1 MTVDTAR
8 ADALEI
14 IVEVEA
20 GDWQAAIPGV
30 EDLVTAAARR
40 ALRQALAV
48 DAEALP
54 VGDGEVSILL
64 SDNAAVRVLNHQ
76 YRGKDKPTNVLSFPM
91 LPEGDGEEDGD
102 DDVEFPEGME
112 RPPYLLGDII
122 LAYETLM
129 TEAAEQNKPVAN
141 HLTHLVIHGVLHLLG
156 YDHIEDAEA
165 ETMER
170 LETVILADM
179 GIADPYRDGAG
190 PTREDLQSEETTH

>member
-1 MTVDTAR
+1 MTMGTAGPE
-8 ADALEI
+8 ALEI

-20 GDWQAAIPGV
+20 GDWEATIPGV
-30 EDLVTAAARR
+30 ADLVTAAARR

-48 DAEALP
+48 DADALP
-54 VGDGEVSILL
+54 DGEGEVSILL

-91 LPEGDGEEDGD
+91 LDEDGEGDDFEL
-102 DDVEFPEGME
+102 PEGME

-129 TEAAEQNKPVAN
+129 TEAAEQGKPVAN

-170 LETVILADM
+170 LETAILADM

-190 PTREDLQSEETTH
+190 PTREDPQSEETPH

>member
-1 MTVDTAR
+1 MTMDTTR

-20 GDWQAAIPGV
+20 GDWQATIPGV
-30 EDLVTAAARR
+30 EDLVTAAARK
-40 ALRQALAV
+40 ALRQVLAV
-48 DAEALP
+48 DADALP
-54 VGDGEVSILL
+54 EGEGEVSILL

-91 LPEGDGEEDGD
+91 LGDEDEDEEF
-102 DDVEFPEGME
+102 ELPEGME

-170 LETVILADM
+170 LETAILADM

-190 PTREDLQSEETTH
+190 PTREDPQSEETTH

>member
-1 MTVDTAR
+1 MIMGMAR
-8 ADALEI
+8 ADTLEI
-14 IVEVEA
+14 IVEIEA
-20 GDWQAAIPGV
+20 GGWEASIPGV
-30 EDLVTAAARR
+30 EHLVTAAARK
-40 ALRQALAV
+40 ALARALAV
-48 DAEALP
+48 DADALP
-54 VGDGEVSILL
+54 EGEGEVSILL

-91 LPEGDGEEDGD
+91 LDQDDDEDGF
-102 DDVEFPEGME
+102 ELPEGME

-170 LETVILADM
+170 LETAILADM

-190 PTREDLQSEETTH
+190 PTREDPQSEETTH

>member
-1 MTVDTAR
+1 MSMDAAR

-20 GDWQAAIPGV
+20 GEWETTIPGV
-30 EDLVTAAARR
+30 ADLVTAAARK
-40 ALRQALAV
+40 ALVQALAV
-48 DAEALP
+48 DAGALP
-54 VGDGEVSILL
+54 EGEGEVSILL
-64 SDNAAVRVLNHQ
+64 SDNAAVRVLNQ
-76 YRGKDKPTNVLSFPM
+76 RYRGKDKPTNVLSFPM
-91 LPEGDGEEDGD
+91 LGED
-102 DDVEFPEGME
+102 DDEDDLGLPEGME

-190 PTREDLQSEETTH
+190 PTREDPQSEETTR

>member
-1 MTVDTAR
+1 MTTAL
-8 ADALEI
+8 DI

-20 GDWQAAIPGV
+20 GDWEDAIPGV
-30 EDLVTAAARR
+30 EELVTRAARQ
-40 ALRQALAV
+40 ALAQALAV
-48 DAEALP
+48 DADALP
-54 VGDGEVSILL
+54 EGEGEMSVLL
-64 SDNAAVRVLNHQ
+64 SDNAAVQVLNNQ

-91 LPEGDGEEDGD
+91 LDEGDDEDEGD
-102 DDVEFPEGME
+102 DFDLPEGME

-122 LAYETLM
+122 LAYETLV
-129 TEAAEQNKPVAN
+129 TEAAEQAKPIAN

-190 PTREDLQSEETTH
+190 PTRDDQSEENAH

>member
-20 GDWQAAIPGV
+20 GDWEATIPGV
-30 EDLVTAAARR
+30 EEVVTKAARK
-40 ALRQALAV
+40 ALVQALAV
-48 DAEALP
+48 DADALP
-54 VGDGEVSILL
+54 EGEGEVSILL

-91 LPEGDGEEDGD
+91 LGDEDEDEEF
-102 DDVEFPEGME
+102 ELPEGMD

-190 PTREDLQSEETTH
+190 PTREDPQSEETTR